1 MSQIALSAGV
11 RNSLSAIQASS
22 SAAQIQQTRL
32 ATGKKVN
39 SALDN
44 PASFFTSAGLSNR
57 ANDLSSL
64 LDSIGQGVKTIEA
77 ADKGIAALTKLIETA
92 QGTAR
97 QALQSASTNLQ
108 SVGSA
113 LTGGLTKTAV
123 AGDAGNV
130 VIKIDGSTTGRS
142 FAVAATDTIQTL
154 VDKINVADKGIKA
167 SVDSNNKLVI
177 EATGGESLEIDA
189 SSTAATL
196 TFAGLTAGAITR
208 TTDNSTRAS
217 LAKSFDD
224 LRTQIDQLAKDA
236 GYNGVNLL
244 NGDNL
249 KIQFNE
255 GNTSSITLRGATLDS
270 NGLNVKASANK
281 LQGDSDIQDV
291 LTQLDLAKTQ
301 LRAQASTFGANLS
314 VVQNRQDFTKG
325 LIATL
330 ESGSDQLVVA
340 DASEEGAKLLALNTR
355 QQLSTT
361 ALTLANQAD
370 QSVLRLF

>member
-11 RNSLSAIQASS
+11 RNSLSAIQS
-22 SAAQIQQTRL
+22 SAALAQIQQTRL

-44 PASFFTSAGLSNR
+44 PASFFTSAGLNNR
-57 ANDLSSL
+57 ANDLSAL

-77 ADKGIAALTKLIETA
+77 ADKGIKSLTKLIETA
-92 QGTAR
+92 QGNAR
-97 QALQSASTNLQ
+97 QALQSASVNLK
-108 SVGSA
+108 VTGSA
-113 LTGGLTKTAV
+113 LVGGGAKIAA
-123 AGDAGNV
+123 AGDVGNL
-130 VIKIDGSTTGRS
+130 VIKIDGTNNT
-142 FAVAATDTIQTL
+142 FAVAATDTIDEL
-154 VDKINVADKGIKA
+154 VDTINAADKGIKA
-167 SVDSNNKLVI
+167 SVDSANKLVI
-177 EATGGESLEIDA
+177 EATGGETLEIDA
-189 SSTAATL
+189 TSTAATL
-196 TFAGLTAGAITR
+196 TYAGLTAGAVTR
-208 TTDNSTRAS
+208 TVDNTTRES
-217 LAKSFDD
+217 LAKSYDD
-224 LRTQIDQLAKDA
+224 LRTQIDQLAADA

-249 KIQFNE
+249 RIQFNE
-255 GNTSSITLRGATLDS
+255 GNTSSITLRGTTLDS
-270 NGLNVKASANK
+270 NGLSVGAAKNK
-281 LQGDSDIQDV
+281 FQGDSDIQDA
-291 LTQLDLAKTQ
+291 LTELDLAKTQ

-325 LIATL
+325 LIDTL
-330 ESGSDQLVVA
+330 ESGADQLVIA

>member
-44 PASFFTSAGLSNR
+44 PASFFTAAGLSNR
-57 ANDLSSL
+57 ASDLSSL

-92 QGTAR
+92 QGNAR
-97 QALQSASTNLQ
+97 QALQSASVNLK
-108 SVGSA
+108 STGSA
-113 LTGGLTKTAV
+113 LTGGAAKVAV

-142 FAVAATDTIQTL
+142 FAVAAGDTIQDL
-154 VDKINVADKGIKA
+154 VDDINGADKGIKA
-167 SVDSNNKLVI
+167 SVDSSNKLVI

-196 TFAGLTAGAITR
+196 TFAGLTAGAVTR
-208 TTDNSTRAS
+208 TTSNTTRQQ
-217 LAKSFDD
+217 LAASFDD
-224 LRTQIDQLAKDA
+224 LRTQIDQLAADA

-249 KIQFNE
+249 RIQFNE
-255 GNTSSITLRGATLDS
+255 GNTSSITLRGTTLDA
-270 NGLNVKASANK
+270 NGLGVDASKNQ
-281 LQGDSDIQDV
+281 LQGDSDIQDA

>member
-44 PASFFTSAGLSNR
+44 PASFFTAAGLSNR
-57 ANDLSSL
+57 ASDLSSL

-77 ADKGIAALTKLIETA
+77 ADKGISALTKLIETA
-92 QGTAR
+92 QGNAR
-97 QALQSASTNLQ
+97 QALQSASVNLKSTG
-108 SVGSA
+108 SV
-113 LTGGLTKTAV
+113 LTGGAAKVAV
-123 AGDAGNV
+123 AGDAGNL
-130 VIKIDGSTTGRS
+130 VIRIDGSITGRS
-142 FAVAATDTIQTL
+142 FAVAAGDTIQDL
-154 VDKINVADKGIKA
+154 VDDINAADKGIKA
-167 SVDSNNKLVI
+167 SVDAGNKLVI

-189 SSTAATL
+189 STTAATA
-196 TFAGLTAGAITR
+196 TFAGQTVGVVARATNNTTR
-208 TTDNSTRAS
+208 QQLAAS
-217 LAKSFDD
+217 FND
-224 LRTQIDQLAKDA
+224 LRTQIDQLAADA

-249 KIQFNE
+249 RIQFNE
-255 GNTSSITLRGATLDS
+255 GNTSSITLRGTTLDA
-270 NGLNVKASANK
+270 NGLGVDGAKNQ
-281 LQGDSDIQDV
+281 LQGDSDIQDA
-291 LTQLDLAKTQ
+291 LDQLDLAKTQ

>member
-22 SAAQIQQTRL
+22 SQAQIQQTRL

-44 PASFFTSAGLSNR
+44 PSSFFTSAGLSNR
-57 ANDLSSL
+57 ASDLSSL
-64 LDSIGQGVKTIEA
+64 LDSIGQGIKTIEA
-77 ADKGIAALTKLIETA
+77 ADKGIASLTKLIETA
-92 QGTAR
+92 QGNAR
-97 QALQSASTNLQ
+97 QALQSASVNLK
-108 SVGSA
+108 STGTALVGGASKA
-113 LTGGLTKTAV
+113 AV
-123 AGDAGNV
+123 AGDAGNL
-130 VIKIDGSTTGRS
+130 VIKIDGVNNT
-142 FAVAATDTIQTL
+142 FALAAADTVQDL
-154 VDKINVADKGIKA
+154 VDDINAADKGIKA
-167 SVDSNNKLVI
+167 SVGTDNKLTI

-189 SSTAATL
+189 TTTDATAAFL
-196 TFAGLTAGAITR
+196 GLTEGAVTR
-208 TTDNSTRAS
+208 TTSNSSRAE
-217 LAKSFDD
+217 LAKSYDD
-224 LRTQIDQLAKDA
+224 LRTQIDQLAADA

-249 KIQFNE
+249 RIQFNE
-255 GNTSSITLRGATLDS
+255 QNTSSISLRGATLDS
-270 NGLNVKASANK
+270 SGLGVNGSKGTFQS
-281 LQGDSDIQDV
+281 DSDIKDA
-291 LTQLDLAKTQ
+291 LAELDLAKTQ

-325 LIATL
+325 LISTL

>member
-44 PASFFTSAGLSNR
+44 PASFFTAAGLSNR
-57 ANDLSSL
+57 ASDLSSL

-92 QGTAR
+92 QGNAR

-108 SVGSA
+108 SVGTA
-113 LTGGLTKTAV
+113 LTGGAAKVAV
-123 AGDAGNV
+123 GGDAGNL

-142 FAVAATDTIQTL
+142 FSVAAADTIQTL

-196 TFAGLTAGAITR
+196 TFAGLTAGAVTR
-208 TTDNSTRAS
+208 TTDNTTRAS

-249 KIQFNE
+249 RIQFNE
-255 GNTSSITLRGATLDS
+255 QNTSSITLRGSTLDS

>member
-44 PASFFTSAGLSNR
+44 PSSFFTAAGLSNR
-57 ANDLSSL
+57 ASDLSSL

-77 ADKGIAALTKLIETA
+77 ADKGISALTKLIETA
-92 QGTAR
+92 QGNAR
-97 QALQSASTNLQ
+97 QALQSASVNLQ

-113 LTGGLTKTAV
+113 LTGGAAKTAV
-123 AGDAGNV
+123 GGDAGNV

-142 FAVAATDTIQTL
+142 FAVAAGDTIQTL

-167 SVDSNNKLVI
+167 SVDSSNKLVI

-208 TTDNSTRAS
+208 TTENSTRAS
-217 LAKSFDD
+217 LAKSYDD

-249 KIQFNE
+249 RIQFNE
-255 GNTSSITLRGATLDS
+255 QNTSSITLRGATLDS
-270 NGLNVKASANK
+270 NGLNVKASTNK

>member
-11 RNSLSAIQASS
+11 RNSLSAIQS
-22 SAAQIQQTRL
+22 SAALAQIQQTRL

-44 PASFFTSAGLSNR
+44 PASFFTSAGLNNR
-57 ANDLSSL
+57 ANDLSAL

-77 ADKGIAALTKLIETA
+77 ADKGIKSLTKLIETA
-92 QGTAR
+92 QGNAR
-97 QALQSASTNLQ
+97 QALQSASVNLK
-108 SVGSA
+108 VTGSA
-113 LTGGLTKTAV
+113 LVGGGSKVAA
-123 AGDAGNV
+123 AGDVGNL
-130 VIKIDGSTTGRS
+130 VIKIDGTNNT
-142 FAVAATDTIQTL
+142 FAVAATDTIDEL
-154 VDKINVADKGIKA
+154 VDTINAADKGIKA
-167 SVDSNNKLVI
+167 SVDSANKLVI
-177 EATGGESLEIDA
+177 EATGGETLEIDA
-189 SSTAATL
+189 TSTAATL
-196 TFAGLTAGAITR
+196 TYAGLTAGAVTR
-208 TTDNSTRAS
+208 TVDNTTRES
-217 LAKSFDD
+217 LAKSYDD
-224 LRTQIDQLAKDA
+224 LRTQIDQLAADA

-249 KIQFNE
+249 RIQFNE
-255 GNTSSITLRGATLDS
+255 GNTSSITLRGTTLDS
-270 NGLNVKASANK
+270 NGLSVGAAKNK
-281 LQGDSDIQDV
+281 FQGDSDIQDA
-291 LTQLDLAKTQ
+291 LTELDLAKTQ

-325 LIATL
+325 LIDTL
-330 ESGSDQLVVA
+330 ESGADQLVIA

>member
-44 PASFFTSAGLSNR
+44 PASFFTAAGLSNR
-57 ANDLSSL
+57 ASDLSSL

-92 QGTAR
+92 QGNAR

-108 SVGSA
+108 SVGTA
-113 LTGGLTKTAV
+113 LTGGAAKIA
-123 AGDAGNV
+123 AGGDVGNL
-130 VIKIDGSTTGRS
+130 VIKIDGSTTGRT
-142 FAVAATDTIQTL
+142 FAVAAADTVQTL

-167 SVDSNNKLVI
+167 SVDANNKLVI

-196 TFAGLTAGAITR
+196 TYAGLTAGAVTR
-208 TTDNSTRAS
+208 TVDNSTRAS

-249 KIQFNE
+249 RIQFNE

-291 LTQLDLAKTQ
+291 LSQLDLAKTQ

>member
-22 SAAQIQQTRL
+22 TQAQIQQTRL

-44 PASFFTSAGLSNR
+44 PASFFTSAGLNNR
-57 ANDLSSL
+57 ASDLSSL

-77 ADKGIAALTKLIETA
+77 ADKGIKALTKLIETA
-92 QGTAR
+92 QGNAR
-97 QALQSASTNLQ
+97 QALQSASLNLK
-108 SVGSA
+108 STGSA
-113 LTGGLTKTAV
+113 LVGGAAKTAA
-123 AGDAGNV
+123 AGDAGNL
-130 VIKIDGSTTGRS
+130 VISIDGSTTGRT
-142 FAVAATDTIQTL
+142 FAVAATDTVQDL
-154 VDKINVADKGIKA
+154 VDSINDADVGIKA
-167 SVDSNNKLVI
+167 SVGADNKLTI
-177 EATGGESLEIDA
+177 EATGGESLSIDA
-189 SSTAATL
+189 STTDATA
-196 TFAGLTAGAITR
+196 TFLGLTEGAV
-208 TTDNSTRAS
+208 TRATNNTTREQ
-217 LAKSFDD
+217 LAASFDD
-224 LRTQIDQLAKDA
+224 LRTQIDQLAADA

-270 NGLNVKASANK
+270 NGLGVRAALNDF
-281 LQGDSDIQDV
+281 QGDSDIQDA
-291 LTQLDLAKTQ
+291 LAELDLAKTQ

-325 LIATL
+325 LIDTL
-330 ESGSDQLVVA
+330 ESGADQLVIA